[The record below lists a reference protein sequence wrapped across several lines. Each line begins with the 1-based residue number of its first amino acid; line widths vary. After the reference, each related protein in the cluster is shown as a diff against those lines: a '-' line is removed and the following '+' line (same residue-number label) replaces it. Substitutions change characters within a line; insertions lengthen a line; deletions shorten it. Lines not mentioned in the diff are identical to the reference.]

1 MTHFDNSLRY
11 GIIDVQALVDWMF
24 SKDAAANLW
33 MDEPVWQCL
42 FEALNFTVLETTTAK
57 GALTDAKVLLAK
69 TPAGEAAPAGGTA
82 ADVERLQQEYAS
94 KVESQKVA
102 FRTIFRE
109 FQETLADHVDHL
121 DQDPERIVR
130 LCVCALRYRILFHV
144 CSVVYTCAVLFTCV
158 QCCLHVCSVVSFQR
172 CADTLYTHKWRTPA
186 IIRMHARMH
195 AHKHPASHIYPFSCT
210 CYLVLNWIDPKGKR
224 RLVSCRCWALQR
236 AGTEVRARALSSSD

>member
-144 CSVVYTCAVLFTCV
+144 CSVVCMCAVLFHSKDV
-158 QCCLHVCSVVSFQR
+158 L
-172 CADTLYTHKWRTPA
+172 THFTHTNGARTPSYA
-186 IIRMHARMH
+186 CTHACMHTNTPH
-195 AHKHPASHIYPFSCT
+195 HIYTPF
-210 CYLVLNWIDPKGKR
+210 R
-224 RLVSCRCWALQR
+224 
-236 AGTEVRARALSSSD
+236 VRAIWC